1 MAHPMR
7 LRPTGFDEPGLGSFD
22 THYDTDAAWDFNTN
36 STKDADYER
45 HRESSLFI
53 SDGWVINPIR
63 TGSTGTEA
71 MLPKQGPLFDSV
83 PSTPIYNSAST
94 THGKNI
100 FQRKSPFAFADSVPS
115 TPMYS
120 SSNSPRRFD
129 EGSEEH
135 YSFDSFSRF
144 DSFNMNET
152 GPFSSRP
159 SFSRFDSMRS
169 TRDSEFYQGYFAPR
183 KSLAR
188 FDSFH
193 SMADSDY
200 NFGPFLSHDSL
211 TRIDSMRS
219 TRDSDYNFG
228 SVPPRD
234 SFMRFDSM
242 RNTRDSDYSRGFP
255 SFDDEADP
263 FGSNEQF

>member
-1 MAHPMR
+1 MVA
-7 LRPTGFDEPGLGSFD
+7 LAYLFEIIVQ
-22 THYDTDAAWDFNTN
+22 
-36 STKDADYER
+36 DADYER

-83 PSTPIYNSAST
+83 PSTP
-94 THGKNI
+94 
-100 FQRKSPFAFADSVPS
+100 
-115 TPMYS
+115 MYS

-152 GPFSSRP
+152 CPFSSRP

-200 NFGPFLSHDSL
+200 NFAPFLSHDSL
-211 TRIDSMRS
+211 TRIDSMHS
-219 TRDSDYNFG
+219 TKDSD
-228 SVPPRD
+228 
-234 SFMRFDSM
+234 
-242 RNTRDSDYSRGFP
+242 
-255 SFDDEADP
+255 
-263 FGSNEQF
+263 